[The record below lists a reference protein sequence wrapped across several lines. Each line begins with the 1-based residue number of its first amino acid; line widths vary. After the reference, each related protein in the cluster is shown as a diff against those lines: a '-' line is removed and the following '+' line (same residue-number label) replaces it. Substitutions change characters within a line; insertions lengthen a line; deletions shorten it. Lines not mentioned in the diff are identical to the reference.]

1 MIFAFYIPNTFIIP
15 RYLLITLL
23 NKAIF
28 APYYDSASKY
38 WILIPIICPGFP
50 LCSLYTSVL
59 GFRWYSTWVFCNK

>member
-28 APYYDSASKY
+28 APDYDSASKY
-38 WILIPIICPGFP
+38 
-50 LCSLYTSVL
+50 
-59 GFRWYSTWVFCNK
+59 